1 MKTFVTN
8 AESLIKQSPSHPWGI
23 SLTSPSGDSLFK
35 ATIGNGGQAEMG
47 PRLFEVLSAIEGRNH
62 VYPLSVTWDM
72 VNDFEDEFTVR
83 ELGGAIVYVE
93 LEIASYKH
101 FLKRGG
107 FVEGFVSTATRIMEE
122 LPSDEEEEAIHPEGD
137 TGELFTISNATGS
150 LGKKDFFLVGRLDTA
165 ASSGGVRDGDTID
178 LKIEFMG
185 SKVAGAVPDN
195 VDVPP
200 VVGGSI
206 PIRFVG
212 IQTPETADHDSSYGD
227 DKNNEYA
234 LKFNITSEDAYKVGA
249 EATDYVSS
257 VLTGDGYIVIDLD
270 VDSQGKIQHTYG
282 RLMGVVYKTKTN
294 ELSDIENGDA
304 GTAINVN
311 KSLLVEKSKEVANV
325 PLAIVYSHFANNTSF
340 SRFDVAVW
348 EYDLGLKER
357 QPGDASVGEIT
368 DQLIEEYVTPKASN
382 AVEKDPIEVRYS
394 EASEYDNRLNWFKPL
409 DDRMEE
415 DGLNLPLLSEH
426 NVRIGDVMLVIPP
439 LSIQYNRTSSSEKVK
454 TLRTKQSTILRSG
467 NSESTITLQLY
478 FHDLDSINGHEWTNP
493 GGISYH
499 MDGLRSLI
507 AQFKKAPFLPIDNPY
522 INEVLDIDD
531 VALIDISVNTV
542 PGFPNSMS
550 ATLRLAKFDISP
562 MMPQATSL
570 GSVINYPMLRW
581 YYQEAMREHASP
593 LRTTLKKITEDTHG
607 DFNFLLADEME
618 LMRRQNAIQ
627 KMRQTSTPQQIMEDV
642 QNGDNQFGRL
652 IKDAKTA
659 EKLLAQQERYYKM
672 RAEGRILFAKSE
684 DPKYD
689 PYGESSVLGSG
700 FGIHPQSELNGE
712 DGRSPSYN
720 HVEVFYELYAD
731 VPGIDIAAPGNADA
745 MKVNGNYFAPYES
758 FFFAGPPIGSEA
770 VQEKYQFQKIW
781 GGDDDVDDEL
791 RLAYYNNRHEGF
803 FDIVLETGSNQG
815 LFDDAAKMEGEE
827 NRYIVPAIP
836 WNVEKLKKIIAAGK
850 DAELGA
856 QQSIDE
862 YHELETIAEVTE
874 GNLALQRYEIDGLI
888 CTSVNVS
895 YQNHFAGVNMP
906 SIEGPTMQYLGGQD
920 PLIHASFEADEEA
933 VEDLRLMLE
942 DVDRYAREYKHGIT
956 SGFMGVE
963 NGIAGLFGIN
973 AVIPEHVVVS
983 TVPNFP
989 GRFHIEMTLCGFDKT
1004 QRRTET
1010 LEGLSPLYSVGGES
1024 GNASLSD
1031 RHYSNGDMSMQDNSV
1046 FEYRMRTLETYADL
1060 ELPTYSELNA
1070 ALPKIGADLVE
1081 YKNPSRAKF
1090 VDPDFYVATEW
1101 TMREEFRT
1109 QRNGDQRME
1118 FRDMVGVKMYTDSSN
1133 VNSPIDGD
1141 DENWTL
1147 LRSIDE
1153 KTTRI
1158 DPRHQKGGDNE
1169 YNADRSKGMGNM
1181 AQASPEQ
1188 EIEKKTYDTPSDVKS
1203 LLEDSNQQRTQPTYD
1218 EWASWG
1224 IGISDNY
1231 SPRGSSEQIRAHL
1244 EGVYQDWLLN
1254 PNPSQVQIYDFI
1266 HRKVD
1271 SLWKSYYYE
1280 DSDKNPDNTSWYDI
1294 AYSKGSVDIFKANY
1308 LSITG
1313 EDPASLIENSDPDGE
1328 DSTIAPSDWETFV
1341 GGKIPKS
1348 RLRNLVKA
1356 TFHYMSRWTQYSG
1369 GGYPDQ
1375 IGHGVSLE
1383 VGIARLR
1390 IAEEAENKAEA
1401 RRMMWDWQYNL
1412 EYGIKKLFDAY
1423 EKAATSSDNVK
1434 KAAPWDWMLHA
1445 WDDPELASTSVDSD
1459 FFRNV
1464 YSRFEKSYNNW
1475 ALRYGTAQSPVEIS
1489 LLKRGESVTSRQMQ
1503 LLKGDSK
1510 TMLQDLE
1517 AVGENVEKYK
1527 DVEKYGDAQIKELYE
1542 EKMYELFGYHT
1553 HSTVYLASNGSKI
1566 ADQTFQNLK
1575 RSKYPDQ
1582 WENWKV
1588 YQMTMESIQSAKDAF
1603 NLVNYKN
1610 PEEMYKGMFTD
1621 MIDYDMRGRLV
1632 RAFPTFQMFIIDEG
1646 RWMTDYRLWDNMYG
1660 FNAITS
1666 IDVHKNRKII
1676 ADTAVVKMT
1685 NVYSNLT
1692 QRPLSTQY
1700 KDWDYSFWSNLL
1712 FGNPS
1717 EELLDARSE
1726 LLDGMLLQT
1735 GARIHLRMGYGSSV
1749 EHLPVVFNG
1758 TITEMDTDQVM
1769 TIVAQGDGMEL
1780 TNVISGDPDDDNKD
1794 WGVVKE
1800 PRDTICN
1807 LMTSKGNWFKDA
1819 INYTSGG
1826 KFFRDNPLGIQ
1837 HFGMPSG
1844 DTVPAGTLNW
1854 FNKDYGEVAQN
1865 IYSSNGSN
1873 TYSKWVAGG
1882 QSAVPF
1888 TWDGW
1893 TPAWNGN
1900 DEMNIKLNFYNKTV
1914 WDVISTIAMCSPD
1927 YVAAVV
1933 PFELRSTLFFGKPYY
1948 AMAYRYDSKYVYDE
1962 KEKQWLRNLENETRK
1977 PFMQFHWYG
1986 NDTDIVSNKIKANAD
2001 IFTNVIATYDGGEQS
2016 PIAYADW
2023 DIRYDKQRTT
2033 VVDAPIMKQA
2043 FDFWTSEDQA
2053 RMYAYSAVKENM
2065 KDMYQGS
2072 LVVLGD
2078 PSLKPHDMCYLGDQ
2092 INDMTGN
2099 FQVKDV
2105 THSFSLETG
2114 FISTITPDAVVVNDD
2129 QAFMNMAAWYASASA
2144 AVLTRFIG
2152 IRIAAKAGKMMM
2164 GKAMA
2169 QKHIKAGT
2177 AYGAEYT
2184 KRSMHRLIKKLPKH
2198 DADVAEYKK
2207 GYRAWLKATA
2217 SGNATATTAAIAKM
2231 DGVIDKLTS
2240 TTKVAEWEEQG
2251 LFDKKGSKFKTKRLL
2266 SLMKTGTSVMKN
2278 GKNAFFLFRAAG
2290 TTILGTTPIGWIL
2303 TLGSIIL
2310 TETLSEMYQRKK
2322 ANYQCVLMMPLKHQ
2336 GRYFEAG
2343 INGHKGMVIGDTPG
2357 KMDNYLAGAGW
2368 TDDPN
2373 AKDEDHFDLL
2383 IDTFNFL
2390 ANEDGNTVQDAYKA
2404 TRSGVESTYSS
2415 ITSDGHTGFR

>member
-23 SLTSPSGDSLFK
+23 SLTSPSGDSLLK

-47 PRLFEVLSAIEGRNH
+47 PRLFEVLSAIEGRNNA
-62 VYPLSVTWDM
+62 YPLSITWD
-72 VNDFEDEFTVR
+72 VLNDFEDEFTIR
-83 ELGGAIVYVE
+83 ELGGSIVYVE
-93 LEIASYKH
+93 LDIRSYKH
-101 FLKRGG
+101 FFKRGS
-107 FVEGFVSTATRIMEE
+107 FAEGLVSTSTRIMEQ
-122 LPSDEEEEAIHPEGD
+122 LPTDEEEDLAHPEG
-137 TGELFTISNATGS
+137 GEGATFSISDVTGS
-150 LGKKDFFLVGRLDTA
+150 LVGTRDFFLVGRLDA
-165 ASSGGVRDGDTID
+165 DAKSGGVRDGDTVD

-185 SKVAGAVPDN
+185 SKVAGAIPS
-195 VDVPP
+195 DVENPP

-212 IQTPETADHDSSYGD
+212 IQTPETANHDESYGD
-227 DKNNEYA
+227 EKNNEYA
-234 LKFNITSEDAYKVGA
+234 LRFNISSEDAYAVGK
-249 EATDYVSS
+249 EATDYVKSTL
-257 VLTGDGYIVIDLD
+257 VGDGYIVIDLD
-270 VDSQGKIQHTYG
+270 VDSQGKVQHTYG
-282 RLMGVVYKTKTN
+282 RLMGVVYKTKIDK
-294 ELSDIENGDA
+294 LDDIEEGKA
-304 GTAINVN
+304 GKAINLN
-311 KSLLVEKSKEVANV
+311 KSLLVEQSKKVSGV

-340 SRFDVAVW
+340 SRFDVAIW
-348 EYDLGLKER
+348 EYELGLKKRPDE
-357 QPGDASVGEIT
+357 DKEIGEIT
-368 DQLIEEYVTPKASN
+368 DELIETYVTPKPSN
-382 AVEKDPIEVRYS
+382 VAQTDPIEIRYA
-394 EASEYDNRLNWFKPL
+394 ETSEYDNRLNWFRPL

-415 DGLNLPLLSEH
+415 EGLNLPLLSEH
-426 NVRIGDVMLVIPP
+426 NVRIGDVMLVVPP
-439 LSIQYNRTSSSEKVK
+439 LSIEYNRTSSSEKIK
-454 TLRTKQSTILRSG
+454 TLRTKQSTIVRTG
-467 NSESTITLQLY
+467 NTESTITLQLY
-478 FHDLDSINGHEWTNP
+478 FHDLESINGYEWRNP

-507 AQFKKAPFLPIDNPY
+507 AQFKKSPFLPIDNPY

-542 PGFPNSMS
+542 PGFPNSLS

-562 MMPQATSL
+562 MMPQATGL

-581 YYQEAMREHASP
+581 YYQEAMRAHASP
-593 LRTTLKKITEDTHG
+593 LRTTLKKIDPDTSG
-607 DFNFLLADEME
+607 EFNFLIADETD

-627 KMRQTSTPQQIMEDV
+627 KMRYTSTPEQIMQDV

-659 EKLLAQQERYYKM
+659 EKLLKQHDLYYKM
-672 RAEGRILFAKSE
+672 RAEGRILYQESE

-731 VPGIDIAAPGNADA
+731 DPAIDIAAPGNADA
-745 MKVNGNYFAPYES
+745 MKINGNYFAPYES

-781 GGDDDVDDEL
+781 GGHDDVDDEL
-791 RLAYYNNRHEGF
+791 RLAYYNNRHQGF
-803 FDIVLETGSNQG
+803 FDITLETGSNQG
-815 LFDDAAKMEGEE
+815 VFSEMNVMEGEE
-827 NRYIVPAIP
+827 NRYVIPATP
-836 WNVEKLKKIIAAGK
+836 WYVEKLKYIVQAGK

-856 QQSIDE
+856 QQAIDE
-862 YHELETIAEVTE
+862 YHELESIAELTE
-874 GNLALQRYEIDGLI
+874 GNLPLHKFEIDGLI

-895 YQNHFAGVNMP
+895 YQNHFAGMNMP
-906 SIEGPTMQYLGGQD
+906 SIQGPTMQYLGGQD
-920 PLIHASFEADEEA
+920 PLIHAAFEADEEA
-933 VEDLRLMLE
+933 VDDLRIMLE
-942 DVDRYAREYKHGIT
+942 EVDRFAREYKHGIT
-956 SGFMGVE
+956 SGFMGIE
-963 NGIAGLFGIN
+963 NGIAGLFGIT
-973 AVIPEHVVVS
+973 AVIPEHIVVS

-989 GRFHIEMTLCGFDKT
+989 GRFQVEMTLCGFDKT

-1010 LEGLSPLYSVGGES
+1010 LEGLSPLYSVGAEPGS
-1024 GNASLSD
+1024 AALSD
-1031 RHYSNGDMSMQDNSV
+1031 RHYSNGDMTMQDNSV
-1046 FEYRMRTLETYADL
+1046 FEYRMRSLEVYADL

-1070 ALPKIGADLVE
+1070 ALPNIGADLVE
-1081 YKNPSRAKF
+1081 YKNPSRTKF

-1101 TMREEFRT
+1101 TMREEFRS
-1109 QRNGDQRME
+1109 QKDQDQRMD

-1133 VNSPIDGD
+1133 VNKPIDGD
-1141 DENWTL
+1141 EENWAL
-1147 LRSIDE
+1147 LREVDE
-1153 KTTRI
+1153 KATRI
-1158 DPRHQKGGDNE
+1158 DPRHQKDGDNA
-1169 YNADRSKGMGNM
+1169 YNADRGAGMSM
-1181 AQASPEQ
+1181 AKLGSSTT
-1188 EIEKKTYDTPSDVKS
+1188 EKVEENRQQYVTPGDVKTF
-1203 LLEDSNQQRTQPTYD
+1203 LEDSDAQRTQPTYK

-1224 IGISDNY
+1224 VGLENF
-1231 SPRGSSEQIRAHL
+1231 SPRGTSEQITKHL
-1244 EGVYQDWLLN
+1244 EGVYSEWLAS
-1254 PNPSQVQIYDFI
+1254 PNPTQTQIYDYI
-1266 HRKVD
+1266 HQKVD
-1271 SLWKSYYYE
+1271 SLWKGYYY
-1280 DSDKNPDNTSWYDI
+1280 DDKGKNPDNTSWYEI

-1313 EDPASLIENSDPDGE
+1313 EDPESLLENADPDGE
-1328 DSTIAPSDWETFV
+1328 DSTISPSDWETFV
-1341 GGKIPKS
+1341 NGKIPKT

-1356 TFHYMSRWTQYSG
+1356 TFHYLSQWTQYG
-1369 GGYPDQ
+1369 GSGYPDT
-1375 IGHGVSLE
+1375 IGHGASLQ
-1383 VGIARLR
+1383 VGIGRLR
-1390 IAEEAENKAEA
+1390 IGQEAENKAEA
-1401 RRMMWDWQYNL
+1401 RRMMWDWKYNL
-1412 EYGIKKLFDAY
+1412 DHAMNKMFAAY
-1423 EKAATSSDNVK
+1423 EKAATSSDNAK

-1445 WDDPELASTSVDSD
+1445 WDDPELNSASVDSD
-1459 FFRNV
+1459 FFRSV

-1489 LLKRGESVTSRQMQ
+1489 LLKRGESVTTRQMK
-1503 LLKGDSK
+1503 LLKGDRQ
-1510 TMLQDLE
+1510 TMIEDLE
-1517 AVGENVEKYK
+1517 AIGEDVEKYK
-1527 DVEKYGDAQIKELYE
+1527 DVAKYGDAQVKEFYE

-1553 HSTVYLASNGSKI
+1553 HSNTYLANNASKI
-1566 ADQTFQNLK
+1566 ADQTFQNIK

-1588 YQMTMESIQSAKDAF
+1588 YQLTMENIQSAKDAF

-1621 MIDYDMRGRLV
+1621 MLDYDMRGRLV

-1676 ADTAVVKMT
+1676 ADTAVIKMT
-1685 NVYSNLT
+1685 NLYSNLT

-1700 KDWDYSFWSNLL
+1700 KDWEYSFWSNLV

-1717 EELLDARSE
+1717 EELLNARSE

-1758 TITEMDTDQVM
+1758 TITEMDTDQLM

-1794 WGVVKE
+1794 WGIVKE

-1819 INYTSGG
+1819 INYTSDG

-1882 QSAVPF
+1882 ESEVPF
-1888 TWDGW
+1888 TWEGW
-1893 TPAWNGN
+1893 TPAWNGD
-1900 DEMNIKLNFYNKTV
+1900 DEMNIKLNFYNRTV
-1914 WDVISTIAMCSPD
+1914 WDIISTIAMCSPD
-1927 YVAAVV
+1927 YVASVV

-1948 AMAYRYDSKYVYDE
+1948 AMAYRYDSKYVYEE
-1962 KEKQWLRNLENETRK
+1962 KSKQWLRNLENETRK

-2001 IFTNVIATYDGGEQS
+2001 IFTNVIATYGGGEQS

-2033 VVDAPIMKQA
+2033 VVEAPIMKQV

-2053 RMYAYSAVKENM
+2053 RMYSYSAVKENM
-2065 KDMYQGS
+2065 KDMYQGT

-2078 PSLKPHDMCYLGDQ
+2078 PSLKPHDMCYLGDE

-2114 FISTITPDAVVVNDD
+2114 FISSITPDAVVVNDD
-2129 QAFMNMAAWYASASA
+2129 QAFMNMAAWYASASTA
-2144 AVLTRFIG
+2144 ILTRFIG
-2152 IRIAAKAGKMMM
+2152 IRVAAKAGKMMM

-2169 QKHIKAGT
+2169 QKHIAAGT
-2177 AYGAEYT
+2177 AYAAQYT
-2184 KRSMHRLIKKLPKH
+2184 KTSMHRLIKRLPKH

-2207 GYRAWLKATA
+2207 GYRAWLKATDA
-2217 SGNATATTAAIAKM
+2217 GDKTAAQAAISRM
-2231 DGVIDKLTS
+2231 DGVVDKLTS
-2240 TTKVAEWEEQG
+2240 KTKLTEWDDQG

-2266 SLMKTGTSVMKN
+2266 SLMKIGTNVLKD

-2303 TLGSIIL
+2303 TLGSIVL

-2383 IDTFNFL
+2383 IDTFQFL
-2390 ANEDGNTVQDAYKA
+2390 SNE
-2404 TRSGVESTYSS
+2404 E
-2415 ITSDGHTGFR
+2415 GHTVEDAAYAAGNGIYAARDHVFR